1 MRILQLLTFLSFLS
15 GMLNSGLLTQTQ
27 RRLYLKQF
35 AAVLAE
41 LRSTGPIYLPPWIR
55 RLLIMSGMRS
65 YAARRLLCLK
75 NGDFFDRSSRTSFKF
90 YDKIISPSCD
100 FSRYENHIFCPS
112 RLVVKSF
119 SDMRCYA
126 PIGCCWHAGLG
137 KLLVTTAQH
146 IFVVDVDGHPR
157 FKILYSLPGGNN
169 YGIDVAT
176 DGTIALSCYNA
187 NQVTLLSPQGKLI
200 SNYVILANRPA
211 NMTGL
216 RLTYSGVSFSHDD
229 SHILCFSN
237 LGIHIL
243 RRDGTFLCTIGGKGS
258 RPGFFSCEG
267 QFCKLSEENQFA
279 VSDIEMNRIQIIEI
293 DFERGTMKVLKIFG
307 MNFFFKPLGLVQ
319 MGNCFV
325 VFSHEDGCAYIWDGE
340 RYFQVM
346 DRQFFSARFA
356 CKLPGGRI
364 ALCNQLSSVIHILN
378 EDNHVPTG
386 TICLDISFRKK
397 PNNGLTSVA
406 YSAVETSDQST
417 QVADSEVETSDQS
430 TQVADSSAQAD
441 VRITIVADSS
451 VQTNS
456 PTLSIF
462 RRFLNQVNYF
472 LGYQLF

>member
-1 MRILQLLTFLSFLS
+1 MRILQLMTLLSFFS
-15 GMLNSGLLTQTQ
+15 GMLNSRLLTQTQ
-27 RRLYLKQF
+27 RCLYLKQF

-65 YAARRLLCLK
+65 YVARRLCLQ
-75 NGDFFDRSSRTSFKF
+75 NGDFFYRSSRTSFKF
-90 YDKIISPSCD
+90 YDKIFSPSSD

-112 RLVVKSF
+112 RLVMKSF
-119 SDMRCYA
+119 LDMRCYA

-157 FKILYSLPGGNN
+157 FKILHSLPGGNN

-176 DGTIALSCYNA
+176 DGTIALIGYNA

-258 RPGFFSCEG
+258 RPGFFRCEG
-267 QFCKLSEENQFA
+267 QFCKLSDENQFA

-346 DRQFFSARFA
+346 DGQFFSARFA

-386 TICLDISFRKK
+386 TICLDISFRKN

-406 YSAVETSDQST
+406 YSGVQTSDQSTQDADSAVQTSDQST
-417 QVADSEVETSDQS
+417 QVE
-430 TQVADSSAQAD
+430 
-441 VRITIVADSS
+441 DSS